1 MIRLD
6 EAVGIGAIN
15 ALGKTRWGSRLTSR
29 VGVVGRDGSQ
39 AGGGAGVGGA
49 TGAGGARGAGGCD
62 RRAS

>member
-15 ALGKTRWGSRLTSR
+15 ALGKTRWESRLTSR

-39 AGGGAGVGGA
+39 AEGGAGV
-49 TGAGGARGAGGCD
+49 GGARGAGGCD
-62 RRAS
+62 RRASCT